1 MEKSFD
7 PIAYLNG
14 LTRFVF
20 EKDALAN
27 IAYENGL
34 MTITDRSEID
44 ESTKDHCL
52 IALYEMVVSGPW
64 SVASS
69 SLQHGNFRQD
79 IGSETV
85 TAAIIQNL
93 KDRLKLLYKKY
104 GMEEALESM
113 DDGGMQWLDE
123 NSLDV

>member
-1 MEKSFD
+1 MENSFD

-20 EKDALAN
+20 EKDALIN
-27 IAYENGL
+27 IAYENEL
-34 MTITDRSEID
+34 MEIKDRSEISD
-44 ESTKDHCL
+44 KMKEKCL
-52 IALYEMVVSGPW
+52 IALYEMVVFGPW

-69 SLQHGNFRQD
+69 SLQHGSYKQS

-85 TAAIIQNL
+85 TAAVMQTL
-93 KDRLKLLYKKY
+93 KDKLGLLYKKY
-104 GMEEALESM
+104 DMQDELKRLDS
-113 DDGGMQWLDE
+113 GGMSWVDE